1 MGIEIINPRHV
12 AVSLSC
18 KKKGGTYYV
27 DKHLRSFLN
36 AHGWTLQKLG
46 TSYARMVP
54 PDDVQP
60 PFLFNVDIPTKG
72 QVVAVAQEKHGV
84 RHAWAGNVGEWVAC
98 YFPPKPYYMGQND
111 PFTAQVISE
120 PVPAGVIP
128 ARFFVGI
135 RPLWYAEVLFRDETG
150 EYSESSSQP
159 LYSPATCFVSPD
171 EIPSGAHSLKVHHAI
186 LLSTPMSAI
195 RKPVGDASMLTVL
208 AVASADSVSGPRMV
222 PWRKDIS
229 TFIMFARFPR
239 SEASMWSI
247 RLGTYDRSVQ
257 TATQCCTWTGSA
269 VLSRMSACSWSGEGV
284 NSSVYRC
291 RRPRKSKGRTVPV
304 LSHD

>member
-1 MGIEIINPRHV
+1 MGSATPGRVTSGSGSPVISRQNLTTWARTTPSPH
-12 AVSLSC
+12 
-18 KKKGGTYYV
+18 
-27 DKHLRSFLN
+27 RSFQSQCLLVLSLL
-36 AHGWTLQKLG
+36 ASSSH
-46 TSYARMVP
+46 P
-54 PDDVQP
+54 PP
-60 PFLFNVDIPTKG
+60 
-72 QVVAVAQEKHGV
+72 
-84 RHAWAGNVGEWVAC
+84 R
-98 YFPPKPYYMGQND
+98 
-111 PFTAQVISE
+111 
-120 PVPAGVIP
+120 
-128 ARFFVGI
+128 
-135 RPLWYAEVLFRDETG
+135 YAEVLFRDETG

-159 LYSPATCFVSPD
+159 LYSPANCFVSPD
-171 EIPSGAHSLKVHHAI
+171 ESRRAPHSLKVHHAI
-186 LLSTPMSAI
+186 LLSTPIERNPEARRRSI
-195 RKPVGDASMLTVL
+195 DAHGTRCCICEL
-208 AVASADSVSGPRMV
+208 VSGPRTS

-247 RLGTYDRSVQ
+247 RLGTHDRSVQ